1 MALELVDLEMF
12 LAAAAL
18 GSFEPRGHDPA
29 YEPTDRERALAH
41 LERVLGRPV
50 FVRHTRAVWS

>member
-18 GSFEPRGHDPA
+18 GSFSRA
-29 YEPTDRERALAH
+29 AKTLRTSQPTVSERVAH

-50 FVRHTRAVWS
+50 FVRHRAVWS